1 MLAAHRLAD
10 THEETGLEFDQ
21 VRAFLLLSEELHFG
35 RTADRL
41 YRSQS
46 RISRLIASLETEVGA
61 VLFERTSRQVRLTPL
76 GTELAARLRPA
87 YDEMLAALH
96 DVATSARSVAG
107 CLRIGATQM
116 TDDSP
121 SLDRLVRAFVR
132 RYPECEARIVE
143 VDVWEPY
150 APLRSGEI
158 DVLCNWLAVDEPDL
172 HIGPIIEERERFLA
186 VGARHRLAQ
195 RASVSVED
203 LADERVQ
210 RAPARYPSA
219 LLNALLPSN
228 TPSGRPIPIGD
239 REVDS
244 AAEVLMQVAHGEIVG
259 PTVSTGRYK
268 ARRDIVL
275 VPITD
280 MPPIPLGLIWCTA
293 RQNARIRAL
302 AEIAPTIRPT
312 SATA

>member
-1 MLAAHRLAD
+1 LWRIGWQACD
-10 THEETGLEFDQ
+10 EETGVDFDQ
-21 VRAFLLLSEELHFG
+21 VKAFLVLSEELHFG

-46 RISRLIASLETEVGA
+46 RISRLIASLESEVGA
-61 VLFERTSRQVRLTPL
+61 ALFERTSRQVRPTPL
-76 GTELAARLRPA
+76 GAELAARLRPA

-121 SLDRLVRAFVR
+121 SFDRLVRAFTR
-132 RYPECEARIVE
+132 RYPECEVGIVE
-143 VDVWEPY
+143 VDSLEPY
-150 APLRSGEI
+150 ASLRSGEI
-158 DVLCNWLAVDEPDL
+158 DVLCNWLAADEPDL
-172 HIGPIIEERERFLA
+172 RIGPVIEERKRFLA
-186 VGARHRLAQ
+186 VGARHRLAR

-203 LADERVQ
+203 LANERVQ
-210 RAPARYPSA
+210 RAPARFPHA
-219 LLNALLPSN
+219 LLNALLPSQ
-228 TPSGRPIPIGD
+228 TPSGRPIRIGD

-244 AAEVLMQVAHGEIVG
+244 PAEVLMQVAHGRIVG

-275 VPITD
+275 VPIAD
-280 MPPIPLGLIWCTA
+280 LPPIPLGLIWCTA
-293 RQNARIRAL
+293 RENARIRAL
-302 AEIAPTIRPT
+302 AEIAPTIRPA